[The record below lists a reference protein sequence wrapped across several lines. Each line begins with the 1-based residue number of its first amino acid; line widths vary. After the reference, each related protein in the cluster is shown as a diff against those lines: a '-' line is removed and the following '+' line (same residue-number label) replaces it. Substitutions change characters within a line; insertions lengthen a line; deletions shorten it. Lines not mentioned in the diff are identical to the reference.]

1 MEILAAEGSTTM
13 RETLREVIEV
23 LGHRSVEATNADE
36 VWEALTAHF
45 PDVALVVMNWDLPGA
60 GGAGIIQRI
69 LSDRRF
75 CKIPIMVLFGE
86 NETAAAI
93 EAFQAGA
100 TECVSQVAT
109 RQDLITRMLDCLGRA
124 A

>member
-1 MEILAAEGSTTM
+1 MEILAADRSATT

-23 LGHRSVEATNADE
+23 LGHRPVEATHASE

-45 PDVALVVMNWDLPGA
+45 PDVALIVLSWDLPGA
-60 GGAGIIQRI
+60 EDGSIIRRI
-69 LSDRRF
+69 LADRRF
-75 CKIPIMVLFGE
+75 GKIPIMVLFGE
-86 NETAAAI
+86 NDTAAAI

>member
-1 MEILAAEGSTTM
+1 MEILAAEGSAP
-13 RETLREVIEV
+13 LRESLREAIEV
-23 LGHRSVEATNADE
+23 LGHRSVEATNSAE

-45 PDVALVVMNWDLPGA
+45 PDIALVVLSWDLPGA
-60 GGAGIIQRI
+60 QGEAIVRRIQA
-69 LSDRRF
+69 DRRF

-86 NETAAAI
+86 NQTIDAI

-100 TECVSQVAT
+100 TECVSRAAT